1 LRAVQGKEET
11 GCSGPVDN
19 SVSSLALDTPR
30 PAGVLSY
37 RCGCWRRWRSAPRS
51 CCWGGRA

>member
-19 SVSSLALDTPR
+19 SVSALALYTPR